1 MYRRFERAMN
11 GIHRRSSSAKTLARS
26 AVFRRYY
33 KPSAGFR
40 PPESGT
46 TNTRVLLTLT
56 GVAFALLALVSPL
69 RSEDEL
75 QKRAT
80 WQLPAP
86 AEVKAA
92 IEPWLATQKLDTAT
106 QSQLDALW
114 AEDPL
119 PAVGADLLDRLAET
133 IALADPA
140 TRELVAMCRGSS
152 PPLVPPSFD
161 VLQDAAR
168 APLVRNNLRL
178 LLGRWLAQHA
188 MYDEALEQLHELQPA
203 EVVDPASL
211 LFFRAVCHHRLL
223 HKEPCLTALSQLMEN
238 QGKIPR
244 RFEVLAELMEADLK
258 PLKTDSL
265 DEIARL
271 MDDVERRLG
280 LGRAGKRVRTQEDD
294 VIAKLDKMIEELE
307 KQAQQQQASASS
319 QGGQQ
324 APQPMQDSQPGGGS
338 GPGEVDQRRT
348 GVQSGWGNLPPK
360 QREEALQQISKG
372 LPSHYRDVIEEY
384 FRKMAREGGS

>member
-1 MYRRFERAMN
+1 LRAD
-11 GIHRRSSSAKTLARS
+11 
-26 AVFRRYY
+26 
-33 KPSAGFR
+33 
-40 PPESGT
+40 
-46 TNTRVLLTLT
+46 
-56 GVAFALLALVSPL
+56 
-69 RSEDEL
+69 DEL

-86 AEVKAA
+86 ADVRTA
-92 IEPWLATQKLDTAT
+92 IEPWLASRNVDASTK
-106 QSQLDALW
+106 SQLDALW
-114 AEDPL
+114 AE
-119 PAVGADLLDRLAET
+119 ASSSAISADLLDRLAET

-152 PPLVPPSFD
+152 PPLTLPSLD
-161 VLQDAAR
+161 VLQDAAQP
-168 APLVRNNLRL
+168 PLVRNNLRL
-178 LLGRWLAQHA
+178 LFGRWLAQHA
-188 MYDEALEQLHELQPA
+188 MYDEALEQLDELQPA
-203 EVVDPASL
+203 DVVDPAAL
-211 LFFRAVCHHRLL
+211 LFFQAVCHHRLL
-223 HKEPCLTALSQLMEN
+223 HKEPCLTALSRLMEN

-307 KQAQQQQASASS
+307 KQAQQQQASASG

-324 APQPMQDSQPGGGS
+324 AQQPMQDSQAAGGS
-338 GPGEVDQRRT
+338 GPGEVDQRRP

-384 FRKMAREGGS
+384 FRKMAREGGN